1 MDLHLFRL
9 HLSVARRLPSAFQA
23 VLAPLQTLHWRVLE
37 RRLQSRGTTS
47 LEAIVRPAL
56 LPTEQWS
63 DVADW
68 RSNLRLLAW
77 LRAAHLRAKPRVQE
91 QLPAA
96 RAEKRARLVDP
107 TLPPPS
113 MAKCRELFGLTYPSG
128 GARQPGLPRAAA
140 RAGAPKPT
148 TQQRT
153 GSTRDVPFEAVLEAS
168 GGLVAHR
175 GAWAAFAEEHGM
187 YELVSR
193 ELVEALAAYIVARA
207 PSLCASD
214 GSDTLRI
221 LECGAGNGELSHH
234 MRQALLDSR
243 VDATLM
249 ANDNGSWP
257 LPDGLQFEGVQPIS
271 YRAAL
276 RQHAPHLVL
285 SSWMPMGV
293 DCKLPRPINV
303 TEPRPP

>member
-1 MDLHLFRL
+1 MVDHPRLFRL
-9 HLSVARRLPSAFQA
+9 HLSMARLPFAFQS

-37 RRLQSRGTTS
+37 RQLQPRGTTS

-63 DVADW
+63 DVEEW

-96 RAEKRARLVDP
+96 RAEIRARLVDP

-113 MAKCRELFGLTYPSG
+113 IAKCQELFGLTYPSG
-128 GARQPGLPRAAA
+128 GARQPALPRAAA
-140 RAGAPKPT
+140 RAGAPKPDG

-168 GGLVAHR
+168 GGFVAQR

-214 GSDTLRI
+214 GSVTLRI
-221 LECGAGNGELSHH
+221 LECGAGNGELCHH
-234 MRQALLDSR
+234 MRQALLAAR
-243 VDATLM
+243 ADATLM

-257 LPDGLQFEGVQPIS
+257 LPGGLQFEGIEPIS

-293 DCKLPRPINV
+293 DCK
-303 TEPRPP
+303 PPPPYM